1 MKICADV
8 GGSFVD
14 IAIVGEDAS
23 IHHRSAFPTPT
34 ADWGAFVDI
43 FRTFATRHADLLL
56 PDAPVCAAIA
66 GLPDPDTGKVI
77 SANIECLHG
86 RPLARDL
93 SAALGRAVH
102 LINDANAFVLAEAR
116 LGLARGHERV
126 FGLILGTGVG
136 GGVVEAGQ
144 VMVGPAGIGG
154 EWGHGSV
161 VVASPRDPAAQPVFT
176 CGCGRSGCLDTI
188 GSARGI
194 ERLHHFLH
202 ANVKSSHE
210 ITAGLVARDAACVA
224 TAEYFCSLLAGPLS
238 MMLNTFPATIV
249 PVGGGLSN
257 SAELIAMLDVQVRA
271 GMLRTVEEPLLRP
284 SVLRGNAGLLGAS
297 LLVSHPVLQS

>member
-34 ADWGAFVDI
+34 ADWGAFVEV
-43 FRTFATRHADLLL
+43 FRAFAASHADLL
-56 PDAPVCAAIA
+56 PPQAPVCAAIA

-77 SANIECLHG
+77 SANIECIHG
-86 RPLARDL
+86 RPLGCDL
-93 SAALGRAVH
+93 AEALGRPVH

-116 LGLARGHERV
+116 LGLARGQERV

-136 GGVVEAGQ
+136 GGVVEAGA

-154 EWGHGSV
+154 EWGHGPV
-161 VVASPRDPAAQPVFT
+161 VVPSPRAADAQPVFS
-176 CGCGRSGCLDTI
+176 CGCGRVGCLDTI

-194 ERLHHFLH
+194 ERLHQFLH
-202 ANVKSSHE
+202 REAKTSHE
-210 ITAGLVARDAACVA
+210 ITAGLTARDGTCVA
-224 TAEYFCSLLAGPLS
+224 TCEYYCSLLAGPLS
-238 MMLNTFPATIV
+238 MVLNTFPATAV

-257 SAELIAMLDVQVRA
+257 SAELIAMLDVAVRA
-271 GMLRTVEEPLLRP
+271 GMLRKVEEPLLRP
-284 SVLRGNAGLLGAS
+284 SILRGNAGLLGAS
-297 LLVSHPVLQS
+297 LVC

>member
-34 ADWGAFVDI
+34 TDWDAFVEI
-43 FRTFATRHADLLL
+43 FRAFAARHADIL
-56 PDAPVCAAIA
+56 PPGAPVCAAIA

-86 RPLARDL
+86 RHLEQDLA
-93 SAALGRAVH
+93 AALGRAVH

-154 EWGHGSV
+154 EWGHGSI
-161 VVASPRDPAAQPVFT
+161 VVASPRDPSAQPVFT

-194 ERLHHFLH
+194 ERLNHFLH
-202 ANVKSSHE
+202 GDTRTSHE
-210 ITAGLVARDAACVA
+210 ITAGLAAGDPACVA

-238 MMLNTFPATIV
+238 MVLNTFPATIV

-257 SAELIAMLDVQVRA
+257 SAELIAMLDVRVRT
-271 GMLRTVEEPLLRP
+271 GMLRTVDEPLLRP
-284 SVLRGNAGLLGAS
+284 TILRGNAGLLGAS
-297 LLVSHPVLQS
+297 LLVSGPV